1 MDKKLTVQP
10 AIVTFSVPL
19 TEHQTVDLDIRNDW
33 NKAIIFKMKTTRP
46 DAFKM
51 KPVYGL
57 IEAGDKKKVIL
68 TLRKWDPNK
77 KLKKNDHFTV
87 VMAPAPDKCNDPMK
101 VWKSW
106 KENKRSEVSI
116 GACRREVKIIYKGI
130 TEVKKKPSKAEMAKT
145 TAVKD
150 EEIAEK
156 KEEKV
161 EAAKQEEKED
171 EDERKRKWKP
181 KKKEEEDEEEQE
193 EKPKKK
199 TGKGKKEEEEGG
211 EEEEEEEE
219 DNDEKPKKKPKEKE
233 EEKEDGKGKGEE
245 ADKEDEEE

>member
-10 AIVTFSVPL
+10 ATVRFSVPL
-19 TEHQTVDLDIRNDW
+19 TEHQTVDLDIKNDW

-46 DAFKM
+46 EAFKM

-68 TLRKWDPNK
+68 TLKKWDSNK

-87 VMAPAPDKCNDPMK
+87 VMAAAPDKCSNPMK

-106 KENKRSEVSI
+106 KENKRSETSI
-116 GACRREVKIIYKGI
+116 GACRRQVKIIYKGI
-130 TEVKKKPSKAEMAKT
+130 TEVKKKPSKAELVKA
-145 TAVKD
+145 TAVKE
-150 EEIAEK
+150 EEIEEK

-161 EAAKQEEKED
+161 EAAKEEEKED
-171 EDERKRKWKP
+171 EDEKKPKWKP

-199 TGKGKKEEEEGG
+199 
-211 EEEEEEEE
+211 
-219 DNDEKPKKKPKEKE
+219 
-233 EEKEDGKGKGEE
+233 
-245 ADKEDEEE
+245 